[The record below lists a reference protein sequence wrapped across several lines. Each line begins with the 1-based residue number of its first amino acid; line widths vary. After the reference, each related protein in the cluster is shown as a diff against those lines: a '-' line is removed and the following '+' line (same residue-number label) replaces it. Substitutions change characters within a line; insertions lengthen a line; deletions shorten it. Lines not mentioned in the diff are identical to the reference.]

1 MNAGEHIL
9 SGIVGVGTSFT
20 SGVLSGVDNLIAL
33 AGAAGELIAAQKGT
47 KIDTFVESLAS
58 NKYRPFADD
67 IQEIVNFESNY
78 TSMRDIDGNYSNYGK
93 YIGGVA
99 TSLGEM
105 LPSMIIGKGVGKV
118 FSSAGASAKVAGTAG
133 SIAAQGSFYAGMSAG
148 NVQDTFLQ
156 YQQNG
161 ADIDSALI
169 LANSAIKSTL
179 QWAVEYGYIETL
191 RDIIE
196 TMDDARGD
204 IDYYTSHPDET
215 PADGEIEALQADIDG
230 GQAELTELHNEYAA
244 DQRNRPVQSFK
255 EAIPALQA
263 YLLERDTAVSDH
275 DGELFTRHFYTVPQA
290 AALLQVHENT
300 VYRWTRSRSITFY
313 KIGQQIR
320 IPADELKRMKEER
333 LN

>member
-1 MNAGEHIL
+1 MNDTYKRQFIL
-9 SGIVGVGTSFT
+9 DLTDDDTRAFYDKCQALGTTPAELLTDF
-20 SGVLSGVDNLIAL
+20 VNNYVDGQYSRGSDERRL
-33 AGAAGELIAAQKGT
+33 ANEYVDRCIYRFDDDPQ
-47 KIDTFVESLAS
+47 TFV
-58 NKYRPFADD
+58 
-67 IQEIVNFESNY
+67 
-78 TSMRDIDGNYSNYGK
+78 
-93 YIGGVA
+93 
-99 TSLGEM
+99 
-105 LPSMIIGKGVGKV
+105 
-118 FSSAGASAKVAGTAG
+118 
-133 SIAAQGSFYAGMSAG
+133 
-148 NVQDTFLQ
+148 
-156 YQQNG
+156 
-161 ADIDSALI
+161 
-169 LANSAIKSTL
+169 

-204 IDYYTSHPDET
+204 IEYYAQHPDDPDGT
-215 PADGEIEALQADIDG
+215 PDFIQELQGYKAEA
-230 GQAELTELHNEYAA
+230 ESELHDIYNEYAA

>member
-1 MNAGEHIL
+1 MSDTYKRQFIL
-9 SGIVGVGTSFT
+9 DLTDDDTKAFYDKCQALGTTPAELLTDF
-20 SGVLSGVDNLIAL
+20 VNNYVDGQYSRGSDERRL
-33 AGAAGELIAAQKGT
+33 ANEYVDRCIYRFDDDPQ
-47 KIDTFVESLAS
+47 TFV
-58 NKYRPFADD
+58 
-67 IQEIVNFESNY
+67 
-78 TSMRDIDGNYSNYGK
+78 
-93 YIGGVA
+93 
-99 TSLGEM
+99 
-105 LPSMIIGKGVGKV
+105 
-118 FSSAGASAKVAGTAG
+118 
-133 SIAAQGSFYAGMSAG
+133 
-148 NVQDTFLQ
+148 
-156 YQQNG
+156 
-161 ADIDSALI
+161 
-169 LANSAIKSTL
+169 